1 MEISKKAKQMTE
13 DNSLTEEQNQAYIN
27 IVGEEYAEAD
37 EAEEAYQGE
46 HNSDEDFVEQLLE
59 DTGTIPSDLP
69 SYVYIDWER
78 TARDVMM
85 DYSSDNDFY
94 FRNL

>member
-1 MEISKKAKQMTE
+1 MTE